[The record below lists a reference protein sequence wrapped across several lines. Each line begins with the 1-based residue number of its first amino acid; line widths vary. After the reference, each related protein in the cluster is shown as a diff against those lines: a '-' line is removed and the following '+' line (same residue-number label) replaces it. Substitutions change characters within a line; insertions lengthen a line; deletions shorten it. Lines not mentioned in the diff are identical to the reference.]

1 MSNPKTSIIG
11 SLLLLMLAC
20 GSAVAEP
27 LSIAEFKQQI
37 NDLAGQTAALDQ
49 NPEDAAKLLAS
60 IPDRVIV
67 RVHSR
72 DYPVSYQWLKE
83 ELAKYPKAEAT
94 TRKQILQTIEE
105 HFRALESASQE
116 LESNSTDLEQ
126 SRKKLDEILSRHEFH
141 KVKGPS
147 AWAIFWSRVWRAL
160 FRLLRV
166 RIRRLPG
173 LDFLQIVIYS
183 LIAAAVVAVAIWVIR
198 RLGRNQEETLGRD
211 TGFFTPSEKGWG
223 VWLAEARSLAQ
234 KGDWRNSIHLAYWA
248 AISFLE
254 ANGAWKPDF
263 ARTPR
268 EYLQLLSTRAPH
280 YPVLRRLTRKFE
292 VVWYGHRDA
301 GEADFQEI
309 LGQLEQLG
317 CR

>member
-1 MSNPKTSIIG
+1 
-11 SLLLLMLAC
+11 MLAS

-27 LSIAEFKQQI
+27 LSIVEFKQQL
-37 NDLAGQTAALDQ
+37 NDLASQAAALDQ
-49 NPEDAAKLLAS
+49 NPENSSKLVAS
-60 IPDRVIV
+60 IPDRVTV
-67 RVHSR
+67 RVDSR
-72 DYPVSYQWLKE
+72 DYSVSYQWLKD

-105 HFRALESASQE
+105 HLRTLDSESQE
-116 LESNSTDLEQ
+116 LASNSIDLEP
-126 SRKKLDEILSRHEFH
+126 SRKKLDEILSRREFR

-147 AWAIFWSRVWRAL
+147 AWAIFWSKVWRFIFRL
-160 FRLLRV
+160 FRFS
-166 RIRRLPG
+166 IRRLPG
-173 LDFLQIVIYS
+173 LDFLQIVIYL
-183 LIAAAVVAVAIWVIR
+183 LIGAAVVAVAIWVIG
-198 RLGRNQEETLGRD
+198 RLSRNQEEMLGRD
-211 TGFFTPSEKGWG
+211 AGLFTPSEKGWK

-254 ANGAWKPDF
+254 SNGAWKPDI

-280 YPVLRRLTRKFE
+280 YPALRRLTRKFE
-292 VVWYGHRDA
+292 IVWYGHRDA